1 MAKKTVSDQMELFE
15 DGGFKDQGKTKDPV
29 SKNPVPVGST
39 QEEVRDDIP
48 AQLSEGEFVL
58 PADVVRYHGLEKIM
72 GIRDQAKQGLQ
83 RMENMGQMG
92 NSDQATIPDGIPF
105 KQMAEGGVVPG
116 VNIQGPTTQLTKQSM
131 FAKPAQVQP
140 QQVAQPVTVQTPQA
154 PVYASS
160 QVKPKTPYTFEQ
172 AIGTPFGQQQQSET
186 RVYVNDAGEKL
197 YIPFVNGQPIY
208 PVPAG
213 YTPEPVAEK
222 EKEQEQTVTDVRS
235 RTTRDDGGDDNVGIQ
250 STAVSDMARAS
261 QKTDSGLFGK
271 IATGIGAIVNPIATV
286 GGIALSNL
294 LDDKKGA
301 GPSFQSLDDEGADI
315 AGADAANM
323 GIDGRTRKAF
333 TMSQFNPSSGK
344 MEDYVINDYAS
355 AKSTYGLGT
364 DESISFK
371 FGKEAGDVDA
381 TTNHVYSKMGLALMP
396 DGSAA
401 TTAQGTVSY
410 KSAAD
415 FGKHM
420 SASFDTGW
428 FGAAISAREYA
439 NLGQKGKERYDA
451 WASKLGYK
459 TGGGSDGFVSQ
470 SVSNI
475 INSSTYDK
483 TFANTGI
490 SSKGQVDDG
499 SRTPTTKT
507 TAKPFGDDK
516 NRFGRGTKP
525 DVSQGSTISRT
536 SVDPRSIDPTEF
548 ASATKASKT
557 AIGSLADPR
566 IGLAAQPRKTAYQRR
581 ADKLA
586 EEDFL
591 KTSEG
596 IKLAEAGRKAQE
608 EYDKK
613 ISKVE
618 ADIKAGAANTSI
630 PTYTSP
636 TYSYNYDYGDSDD
649 GSSGADPG
657 SSSSSDMGFS
667 TASGG
672 FIQRKNLPKA
682 NKKKRGGLASRR

>member
-1 MAKKTVSDQMELFE
+1 MAKNSITEQMELFE

-92 NSDQATIPDGIPF
+92 NSDQATIPDGVPF

-286 GGIALSNL
+286 GGIALSNI

-301 GPSFQSLDDEGADI
+301 GPSFQSLDDEAADI
-315 AGADAANM
+315 AGAGAADM
-323 GIDGRTRKAF
+323 GIDGRTRRAF
-333 TMSQFNPSSGK
+333 TMQEFNPSSGK
-344 MEDYVINDYAS
+344 MEDYVINDYES
-355 AKSTYGLGT
+355 AKKTYGLTG
-364 DESISFK
+364 ENEGISFK

-381 TTNHVYSKMGLALMP
+381 TTNHVYSKFGLALMP
-396 DGSAA
+396 NGSAA

-410 KSAAD
+410 KSAED

-428 FGAAISAREYA
+428 FGSAVSSAEYA
-439 NLGQKGKERYDA
+439 QLGQKGKERYDA

-459 TGGGSDGFVSQ
+459 TGGGSDGYISQ

-475 INSSTYDK
+475 VNSSTYDRQY
-483 TFANTGI
+483 AITGTR
-490 SSKGQVDDG
+490 SVGKVDDG
-499 SRTPTTKT
+499 SRTPITKT
-507 TAKPFGDDK
+507 KTDIGTSLKGLDSGAINDSKTTT
-516 NRFGRGTKP
+516 NRVGT
-525 DVSQGSTISRT
+525 V
-536 SVDPRSIDPTEF
+536 DPTEF
-548 ASATKASKT
+548 AKGKVGTTGSFS
-557 AIGSLADPR
+557 IGRDPK
-566 IGLAAQPRKTAYQRR
+566 LAAGITSRGDRSTPLTLSR
-581 ADKLA
+581 L
-586 EEDFL
+586 L
-591 KTSEG
+591 KESP
-596 IKLAEAGRKAQE
+596 AGRLFDSDLEKAEQTYADQKAQ
-608 EYDKK
+608 
-613 ISKVE
+613 VE
-618 ADIKAGAANTSI
+618 ADIKSGKANTSI
-630 PTYTSP
+630 PAGPPESPRTSS
-636 TYSYNYDYGDSDD
+636 YSYDYYQDNDSDNN
-649 GSSGADPG
+649 SSGGSDPG

-672 FIQRKNLPKA
+672 FIKRKNLPKA